1 MSKPELIKLSGW
13 MLISGAVA
21 FITILSNSH
30 DTQHSGSILSALLLT
45 VGMSGLREA
54 YGERAGRFWQGHVA
68 AGYAGACYLGR
79 RHGIHGPY
87 VWFWEP
93 DCHSG

>member
-13 MLISGAVA
+13 MFISGAVA

-54 YGERAGRFWQGHVA
+54 YGERAGRFGRGLLFGSSSWYPWPLCMV
-68 AGYAGACYLGR
+68 LGT
-79 RHGIHGPY
+79 
-87 VWFWEP
+87 
-93 DCHSG
+93 